1 MVSSQSFCVGRDDH
15 LCPSIHDV
23 TVTGVRYEVCDDDLS
38 KDFKQVFDALAP
50 CRGCSE
56 PDSCRHEVMCCVV
69 IKIQGNLFRKE
80 TPVYPKQVCFI
91 GDVKV

>member
-1 MVSSQSFCVGRDDH
+1 MVSSQSFCVGRDGH
-15 LCPSIHDV
+15 LSPSIRDV

-56 PDSCRHEVMCCVV
+56 PDSCRHEGMYWVV
-69 IKIQGNLFRKE
+69 IQGKFIQERDTSISKAGFFL
-80 TPVYPKQVCFI
+80 
-91 GDVKV
+91 